1 MKVSELIALLAKHDL
16 DLEVWMSS
24 DGEGNTYSKFY
35 DVGERHY
42 VHRSG
47 DITSEEHVGGE
58 SNEKVL
64 VLWPE

>member
-1 MKVSELIALLAKHDL
+1 MKVSDLIAALARHDL

-24 DGEGNTYSKFY
+24 DAEGNSYSKFY
-35 DVGERHY
+35 DAGERFH
-42 VHRSG
+42 VHQSG

-58 SNEKVL
+58 SAKKIV